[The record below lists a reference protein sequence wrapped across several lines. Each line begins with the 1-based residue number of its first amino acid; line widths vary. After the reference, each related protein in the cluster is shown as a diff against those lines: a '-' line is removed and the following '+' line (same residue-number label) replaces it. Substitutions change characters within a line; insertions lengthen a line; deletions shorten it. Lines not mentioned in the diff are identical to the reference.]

1 MAPVMNNRKD
11 KKRPLASAMMLV
23 VLALVVLALSLCA
36 VWLGDDIY
44 FSFNLSEGDWF
55 DRVDSLRKVFLSQ
68 SVYYMTRNGR
78 FVTHCFV
85 QFFCGMG
92 GKTLFAVCNALMWMA
107 FVVMVA
113 RAARF
118 KWRDNPWGLC
128 AVALLSFTCL
138 RTQFSPPCQINYIWA
153 MTAALLVTDWFLKGT
168 VGLRAWVT
176 GLMAVFCFLAGWGQE
191 SFSSGLAGAMWIY
204 ALSRYKSMAWQRWLF
219 LVAFTVGMLFL
230 CLAPGNFAK
239 LGGYSSL
246 RITPVAMAYYMR
258 APYLLLAVVL
268 YLALAKKVPLKTMYR
283 ENAFWCNAL
292 FFLLA
297 FNIFVK
303 VYCNR
308 QLFGIEV
315 ISIIVSMR
323 LLSDHVALSAGLK
336 RMALAVLAL
345 WFVWVVVDDARTI
358 SSRTAIFGELERRY
372 HESSDGVVYCDIADK
387 EYFYHDEDAMNCLNN
402 WTLIQL
408 SHLWQSQGG
417 KPLKWRPES
426 VRQYVGKDLPSQVIR
441 LDDKQNIF
449 MLVHNKAQDTCKYVL
464 HSSWHYG
471 PVRVVNMKSHVK
483 SKNLVSE
490 NNPCVVTDSLYDALI
505 WRQNDA
511 FVQNDSARLAQ

>member
-1 MAPVMNNRKD
+1 MMND
-11 KKRPLASAMMLV
+11 KNIRRPIASAVMLV
-23 VLALVVLALSLCA
+23 VLALVVLALCLGA
-36 VWLGDDIY
+36 IWLGDDIY
-44 FSFNLSEGDWF
+44 FTFNLSQGDWF
-55 DRVDSLRKVFLSQ
+55 DRVDSLRKVILSQ

-92 GKTLFAVCNALMWMA
+92 GKTLFAVCNALVWVA
-107 FVVMVA
+107 FVIMVA

-118 KWRDNPWGLC
+118 KWRANPWGLC

-153 MTAALLVTDWFLKGT
+153 MTAALLVADWFMKGT
-168 VGLRAWVT
+168 LGRRPWVT
-176 GLMAVFCFLAGWGQE
+176 VLMVVFCFLAGWGQE
-191 SFSSGLAGAMWIY
+191 SFSSGLAAAMWIF
-204 ALSRYKSMAWQRWLF
+204 ALTRYKSMTWQRWLI
-219 LVAFTVGMLFL
+219 LAVFTVGMLFL

-268 YLALAKKVPLKTMYR
+268 YLALARKVPLKTMYK

-315 ISIIVSMR
+315 LSIIISMR
-323 LLSDHVALSAGLK
+323 LLSDHAALSVTFKRVAL
-336 RMALAVLAL
+336 ALLAL
-345 WFVWVVVDDARTI
+345 WFVLVVVDDARTI
-358 SSRTAIFGELERRY
+358 SRRTAVVNRLQRLYLE
-372 HESSDGVVYCDIADK
+372 SPDGVVYCDIDDK

-417 KPLKWRPES
+417 KPLKWRP
-426 VRQYVGKDLPSQVIR
+426 VAAKQYVGQDLPSQVIR
-441 LDDKQNIF
+441 LDDRQNIF
-449 MLVHNKAQDTCKYVL
+449 MLVHNRAQDSCKYVL
-464 HSSWHYG
+464 NSSWHYG
-471 PVRVVNMKSHVK
+471 PVMVVKMVSHKK
-483 SKNLVSE
+483 SKSLLSE

-505 WRQNDA
+505 WRQDDA
-511 FVQNDSARLAQ
+511 FVQNDSARLAD

>member
-1 MAPVMNNRKD
+1 MSPMMDNKNNR
-11 KKRPLASAMMLV
+11 RPLASALV
-23 VLALVVLALSLCA
+23 LMVLALVVLVLCLGA

-44 FSFNLSEGDWF
+44 FSFNLSEGSWF
-55 DRVDSLRKVFLSQ
+55 DRVDSLGKVILSQ

-78 FVTHCFV
+78 FVTHCIV

-92 GKTLFAVCNALMWMA
+92 GKTLFAVCNALVWVA
-107 FVVMVA
+107 FVIMVA

-118 KWRDNPWGLC
+118 KWRANPWGLC

-138 RTQFSPPCQINYIWA
+138 RTQFSPPTQVNYIWA
-153 MTAALLVTDWFLKGT
+153 MTAALLAADWFLKGYA
-168 VGLRAWVT
+168 GKHAWT
-176 GLMAVFCFLAGWGQE
+176 AVLVALFCFVAGWGQE
-191 SFSSGLAGAMWIY
+191 SFSSGLAAAMWIY
-204 ALSRYKSMAWQRWLF
+204 VLTRYKSVSWQRWLV
-219 LVAFTVGMLFL
+219 LLTFTAGMLFL

-258 APYLLLAVVL
+258 APYMLLAVVL
-268 YLALAKKVPLKTMYR
+268 YLALVKKVPLKRMYK

-292 FFLLA
+292 FFMLA

-315 ISIIVSMR
+315 MSIIISMR
-323 LLSDHVALSAGLK
+323 LLSDHASLSASFK
-336 RMALAVLAL
+336 RVAMALLAL
-345 WFVWVVVDDARTI
+345 WFVLVVVDDVRTI
-358 SSRTAIFGELERRY
+358 SRRTAVVNEIERLYRD
-372 HESSDGVVYCDIADK
+372 SPDGVVYCDIADK

-408 SHLWQSQGG
+408 SHLWEAQGG
-417 KPLKWRPES
+417 KPLKWRPVS
-426 VRQYVGKDLPSQVIR
+426 ARQYVGQDLPSQVIR
-441 LDDKQNIF
+441 LDDRQDIF
-449 MLVHNKAQDTCKYVL
+449 MLVHNRAQDSCKYVL
-464 HSSWHYG
+464 YSSWHYG
-471 PVRVVNMKSHVK
+471 PVQVVNMKSHIK
-483 SKNLVSE
+483 SKNLVGE
-490 NNPCVVTDSLYDALI
+490 NNPCSVSDSCYEALI

-511 FVQNDSARLAQ
+511 FVQNDSARLSQ

>member
-1 MAPVMNNRKD
+1 MNNKNNR
-11 KKRPLASAMMLV
+11 RPAASALV
-23 VLALVVLALSLCA
+23 LLALALVVLALCLGA

-44 FSFNLSEGDWF
+44 FTFNLSEGSWF
-55 DRVDSLRKVFLSQ
+55 DRVDSLRKVILSQ

-92 GKTLFAVCNALMWMA
+92 GKTLFAVCNAMIWVA
-107 FVVMVA
+107 FVILVA

-118 KWRDNPWGLC
+118 KWRTNPWGFC

-153 MTAALLVTDWFLKGT
+153 MTAALLAVDWFLRGYAGKHAWT
-168 VGLRAWVT
+168 VVLVA
-176 GLMAVFCFLAGWGQE
+176 LFSFLAGWGQE
-191 SFSSGLAGAMWIY
+191 SFSSGLAAAMWIY
-204 ALSRYKSMAWQRWLF
+204 ALSRYKSMTWQRWL
-219 LVAFTVGMLFL
+219 VMIAFTAGMLFL

-246 RITPVAMAYYMR
+246 RITPFAMTYYMR
-258 APYLLLAVVL
+258 APFLLLIVVL
-268 YLALAKKVPLKTMYR
+268 YLARIKKLPLSRMYK

-315 ISIIVSMR
+315 LSIIISMR
-323 LLSDHVALSAGLK
+323 LLSDHAPLSANFK
-336 RMALAVLAL
+336 RVAMALLAL
-345 WFVWVVVDDARTI
+345 WFVFVVVDDGRTI
-358 SSRTAIFGELERRY
+358 SRRTEVFNRLERLY
-372 HESSDGVVYCDIADK
+372 HESPDGIVYCDIDDK

-408 SHLWQSQGG
+408 SHLWQSKGG

-426 VRQYVGKDLPSQVIR
+426 ARQYVGKDLPSQVIR
-441 LDDKQNIF
+441 LDDHQNIF
-449 MLVHNKAQDTCKYVL
+449 MLVHNRAQDSCKYVL
-464 HSSWHYG
+464 HLSWHYG
-471 PVRVVNMKSHVK
+471 PVQVVKMTSQKK
-483 SKNLVSE
+483 SKSLLSE

-505 WRQNDA
+505 WRQDDA
-511 FVQNDSARLAQ
+511 FIRNDSARLAQ

>member
-1 MAPVMNNRKD
+1 MMNNRN
-11 KKRPLASAMMLV
+11 KRRPVASALV
-23 VLALVVLALSLCA
+23 LLALALVVLALCLGA

-44 FSFNLSEGDWF
+44 FTFNLSEGSWF
-55 DRVDSLRKVFLSQ
+55 DRVDSLRKVILSQ

-92 GKTLFAVCNALMWMA
+92 GKTLFAVCNAMIWVA
-107 FVVMVA
+107 FVILVA

-118 KWRDNPWGLC
+118 KWRTNPWGLC

-153 MTAALLVTDWFLKGT
+153 MTAALLAVDWFLKGYAGKHLWT
-168 VGLRAWVT
+168 VMLVA
-176 GLMAVFCFLAGWGQE
+176 LFSFLAGWGQE
-191 SFSSGLAGAMWIY
+191 SFSSGLAAAMWIY
-204 ALSRYKSMAWQRWLF
+204 ALSRYKSMTWQRWL
-219 LVAFTVGMLFL
+219 VMIAFTAGMLFL

-246 RITPVAMAYYMR
+246 RITPFAMTYYMR
-258 APYLLLAVVL
+258 APFLLLIVVL
-268 YLALAKKVPLKTMYR
+268 YLARIKKLPLSRMYK

-315 ISIIVSMR
+315 LSIIISMR
-323 LLSDHVALSAGLK
+323 LLSDHASLSANFK
-336 RMALAVLAL
+336 RVAMALLAL
-345 WFVWVVVDDARTI
+345 WFVFVVVDDARTI
-358 SSRTAIFGELERRY
+358 SRRTEVFNRLERLY
-372 HESSDGVVYCDIADK
+372 HESPDGIVYCDIDDK

-426 VRQYVGKDLPSQVIR
+426 ARQYVGKDLPSQVIR
-441 LDDKQNIF
+441 LDDHQNIF
-449 MLVHNKAQDTCKYVL
+449 MLVHNRAQDNCKYVL
-464 HSSWHYG
+464 HLSWHYG
-471 PVRVVNMKSHVK
+471 PVQVVKMTSQKK
-483 SKNLVSE
+483 SKSLLSE

-505 WRQNDA
+505 WRQDDA
-511 FVQNDSARLAQ
+511 FIRNDSARLAQ